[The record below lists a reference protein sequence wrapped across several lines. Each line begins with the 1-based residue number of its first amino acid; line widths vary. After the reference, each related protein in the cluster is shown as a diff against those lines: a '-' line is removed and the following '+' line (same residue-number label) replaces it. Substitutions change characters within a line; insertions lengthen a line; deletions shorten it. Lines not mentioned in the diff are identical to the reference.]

1 MTMLPEMYLST
12 RKKTKKL
19 VKFWKSSASG
29 CGSKNFLK
37 DYSTLRDWVFFHNL
51 AYISGETK
59 IFVKIS
65 LQMYPRT
72 GKCSLNFGGDQ
83 EQELGIVLASFF
95 VRNSGNEERQMYD
108 GENVQQCISAQSDQ
122 QEVGD
127 SAGDGRLSN
136 RRPRGRMAWEWGK
149 PVFKF
154 CQLKL
159 CILVYFSY
167 CLINFIHTTSGSTE
181 KET

>member
-1 MTMLPEMYLST
+1 VVT
-12 RKKTKKL
+12 RKGKCT
-19 VKFWKSSASG
+19 
-29 CGSKNFLK
+29 
-37 DYSTLRDWVFFHNL
+37 
-51 AYISGETK
+51 
-59 IFVKIS
+59 
-65 LQMYPRT
+65 T
-72 GKCSLNFGGDQ
+72 GKTSRS
-83 EQELGIVLASFF
+83 ESVLKVVSK
-95 VRNSGNEERQMYD
+95 RWR
-108 GENVQQCISAQSDQ
+108 
-122 QEVGD
+122 D
-127 SAGDGRLSN
+127 SVGDGRLSN